1 MRCYSVLEWCPV
13 DLGKQPVD
21 AIIVVDMQVGL
32 LDGPP
37 KQDLQGVILRIN
49 LLTAMVRKQSGKVIW
64 IRHCGKTGDG
74 FERDTEGWSFLPELS
89 CHRDDVVIE
98 KTLNDPFAG
107 TALHENLERIA
118 PDRVLVAGWATD
130 SCVDATIRSAISNDY
145 HVVVV
150 SDAHTV
156 SDRPHLDAA
165 TVIRHHHWVWSD
177 LITNRSVRI
186 VTTGRLLDESA
197 QTA

>member
-1 MRCYSVLEWCPV
+1 
-13 DLGKQPVD
+13 VD
-21 AIIVVDMQVGL
+21 AIVVVDMQVGL
-32 LDGPP
+32 LDDAP
-37 KQDLQGVILRIN
+37 KHDLQGTIQRIN

-64 IRHCGKTGDG
+64 IRHCGKKGDS
-74 FERDTEGWSFLPELS
+74 FERHSEGWSFLPELKL
-89 CHRDDVVIE
+89 HPDDDVIE
-98 KTLNDPFAG
+98 KTLNDPFVG
-107 TALHENLERIA
+107 TSLQEILQRIT

-130 SCVDATIRSAISNDY
+130 SCVDATVRSAISNDH

-165 TVIRHHHWVWSD
+165 TVIRHHHWVWGD

-186 VTTGRLLDESA
+186 VTTGQLIDESA